1 MKKKM
6 MCSIVV
12 AFALIF
18 SLSNLTL
25 AADKPI
31 KIKLA
36 HVAAPKTFDSAIHA
50 SAVAFKYILEKR
62 SGGRFEVEIYPAMS
76 LGKEID
82 TMEALKNNVIQMNL
96 AAMAALFRIN
106 LPITVFFSPYLFKNE
121 EIATEVTEGPF
132 GQKLLDQF
140 TKKTGIEALGYMSGY
155 TYMAITNNKR
165 PIMTPA
171 DMKRLKFRV
180 MDPMGIAM
188 FKSFGATAVPLSFK
202 ELFTSLQTGVVDGQT
217 NPPFIVA
224 WAKFNECQKYLT
236 MAKSQWGY
244 QVMLAN
250 KQWFGGLAPEDQ
262 KLVKRA
268 LKLGFAASGGLSLF
282 LEDKSLNAL
291 TKAGMEVNTIAEK
304 DLGQFA
310 KIARPAGLAW
320 AKEKMGAE
328 LVDGLIKAIADAEKK
343 LGYR

>member
-1 MKKKM
+1 MKTKM
-6 MCSIVV
+6 VCSVV
-12 AFALIF
+12 IAVALIF
-18 SLSNLTL
+18 SFSNLTF
-25 AADKPI
+25 AADKPV

-50 SAVAFKYILEKR
+50 AAVAIKYLLEKR

-76 LGKEID
+76 LGKEVD

-106 LPITVFFSPYLFKNE
+106 LPITVFFSPYIFKNE
-121 EIATEVTEGPF
+121 EIAVEVTNGPF
-132 GQKLLDQF
+132 GQQVLDQF
-140 TKKTGIEALGYMSGY
+140 TKKTGIKALGYMSGY

-165 PIMTPA
+165 PIKTPA
-171 DMKRLKFRV
+171 DLKGLKFRV

-188 FKSFGATAVPLSFK
+188 FKSFGATAVPISFK

-224 WAKFNECQKYLT
+224 WAKFNECQKYLS

-244 QVMLAN
+244 QVLLAN
-250 KQWFGGLAPEDQ
+250 QQWFNGLSPADQ
-262 KLVKRA
+262 KLVKSAVRY
-268 LKLGFAASGGLSLF
+268 GTAASGGLSLF
-282 LEDKSLNAL
+282 LEDKSLNEL
-291 TKAGMEVNTIAEK
+291 SKAGMKINTIAEK

-310 KIARPAGLAW
+310 DIARPAGLAW
-320 AKEKMGAE
+320 AREKMGDE